1 MPNRGREKMSQP
13 PLLFSGTAE
22 ELLACYRQ
30 AVPASTTAPAPAPA
44 APTSSLPDEL
54 GISIGAPSRADE
66 PPQRKAP
73 APASSLLD
81 EPESSPP
88 RKARPGAPRC
98 QKADCTNAKCSGK
111 RCDESGAR
119 KKQAGAKGVVK
130 KRRFGT
136 PSF

>member
-1 MPNRGREKMSQP
+1 MSQP

-22 ELLACYRQ
+22 ELLQSYRQ
-30 AVPASTTAPAPAPA
+30 AVPASTAPAPA
-44 APTSSLPDEL
+44 APTSSL
-54 GISIGAPSRADE
+54 RDE
-66 PPQRKAP
+66 PRQPKDTE
-73 APASSLLD
+73 PASSLLD
-81 EPESSPP
+81 EHESAPQ

-119 KKQAGAKGVVK
+119 KKRAGAKGVVK

>member
-1 MPNRGREKMSQP
+1 MSQP

-22 ELLACYRQ
+22 ELLQSYRQ
-30 AVPASTTAPAPAPA
+30 AVPA
-44 APTSSLPDEL
+44 APTSSL
-54 GISIGAPSRADE
+54 RDE
-66 PPQRKAP
+66 PPQRKDP

-81 EPESSPP
+81 EPESSPQ

-119 KKQAGAKGVVK
+119 KKRAGAKGVVK

>member
-1 MPNRGREKMSQP
+1 MSQP

-22 ELLACYRQ
+22 ELLQSYRQ
-30 AVPASTTAPAPAPA
+30 AVPASTTAPAPA
-44 APTSSLPDEL
+44 APTSSL
-54 GISIGAPSRADE
+54 RDE
-66 PPQRKAP
+66 PRQPKDTE
-73 APASSLLD
+73 PASSLLD

-119 KKQAGAKGVVK
+119 KKRAGAKGVVK

>member
-1 MPNRGREKMSQP
+1 MSQP

-22 ELLACYRQ
+22 ELLQSYRQ
-30 AVPASTTAPAPAPA
+30 AVPASTTAPAPA
-44 APTSSLPDEL
+44 APTSSL
-54 GISIGAPSRADE
+54 RDE
-66 PPQRKAP
+66 PRQPKDTE
-73 APASSLLD
+73 PASSLLD
-81 EPESSPP
+81 EHESAPQ

-119 KKQAGAKGVVK
+119 KKRAGAKGVVK

>member
-1 MPNRGREKMSQP
+1 MSQP

-30 AVPASTTAPAPAPA
+30 AVPAASTTAPAPA
-44 APTSSLPDEL
+44 APTSSL
-54 GISIGAPSRADE
+54 RDE
-66 PPQRKAP
+66 PPQRKDP

-81 EPESSPP
+81 EPESSPQ

-119 KKQAGAKGVVK
+119 KKRAGAKGVVK

>member
-1 MPNRGREKMSQP
+1 MSQP
-13 PLLFSGTAE
+13 PLLFSGTAD
-22 ELLACYRQ
+22 ELAAFYRQ
-30 AVPASTTAPAPAPA
+30 AVPASTTAPAPA
-44 APTSSLPDEL
+44 APTSSLPDE
-54 GISIGAPSRADE
+54 A
-66 PPQRKAP
+66 PQRKAP

-111 RCDESGAR
+111 RCDERGAR
-119 KKQAGAKGVVK
+119 KKRAGAKGVVK

>member
-1 MPNRGREKMSQP
+1 MSQP
-13 PLLFSGTAE
+13 PLVFSGTAE
-22 ELLACYRQ
+22 ELLACYGQ
-30 AVPASTTAPAPAPA
+30 AVPASAPAPA
-44 APTSSLPDEL
+44 APASSLL
-54 GISIGAPSRADE
+54 DE
-66 PPQRKAP
+66 PPQQKAP

-81 EPESSPP
+81 EPESSPQ

-119 KKQAGAKGVVK
+119 KKRAGAKGVVK

>member
-1 MPNRGREKMSQP
+1 MSQQP

-44 APTSSLPDEL
+44 APTSSL
-54 GISIGAPSRADE
+54 RDE

-81 EPESSPP
+81 EPESLPP

-119 KKQAGAKGVVK
+119 KKRAGAKGVVK

>member
-1 MPNRGREKMSQP
+1 MSQP
-13 PLLFSGTAE
+13 PLVFSGTAE
-22 ELLACYRQ
+22 ELLACYGQ
-30 AVPASTTAPAPAPA
+30 AVPASAPASASAPAPA
-44 APTSSLPDEL
+44 APASSLL
-54 GISIGAPSRADE
+54 DE
-66 PPQRKAP
+66 PPQQKAP

-81 EPESSPP
+81 EPESSPQ

-119 KKQAGAKGVVK
+119 KKRAGAKGVVK